1 MKKINVI
8 LLISLF
14 ILLIAVFGVLKINN
28 GTLVSEELS
37 TIEYQNSKIKDY
49 ECYGYTIDNPNIIIN
64 PYNNSPLSALIAFQ
78 TDEYVEVKV
87 TIKGKHN
94 DDYSYYVNKEK
105 DHYIPIYYL
114 YPDYL
119 NSIILSYS
127 GINKTINIK
136 TNSLPQDLNIL
147 EYNSVTNDLY
157 FETKSNYLYAYDNNS
172 EIRFIYTNSEIGN
185 ITKMN
190 NNHFIISNDQKI
202 NDISSTG
209 VVEIDL
215 LGKIYYEYLLKDN
228 YYGQNSINNNK
239 IIALS
244 KKKISID
251 RQNSDIE
258 ATGLEIIANSDVK
271 LDTNINYFLKK
282 GITFGNL
289 IESKQSAT
297 NVMLLNYKSID
308 SKYKKYNIV
317 LKKEGNRFLIK
328 GDFNKKDKVFLI
340 FDRIFGKRVYE
351 LTNNYLYVN
360 ETNLSSEYTIYIK
373 INNDLYKTD
382 KSVKF

>member
-28 GTLVSEELS
+28 GTLASEELS

-289 IESKQSAT
+289 IESKQSST
-297 NVMLLNYKSID
+297 NIMLLNYKSID